1 MLSQGNGYSGNGEA
15 ATGMQLYRVEL
26 LNNTHEHMWLR
37 AIQLW

>member
-1 MLSQGNGYSGNGEA
+1 MLSQSDSYSGSGEA

-26 LNNTHEHMWLR
+26 LNNTYERMWLR